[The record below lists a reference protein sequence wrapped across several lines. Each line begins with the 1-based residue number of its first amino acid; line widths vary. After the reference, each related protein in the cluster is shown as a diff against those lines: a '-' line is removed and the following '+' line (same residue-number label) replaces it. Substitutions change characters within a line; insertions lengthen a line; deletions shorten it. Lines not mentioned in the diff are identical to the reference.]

1 MRSFLKSVSIHFPRI
16 KPRRPKN
23 AAPRPA
29 VDNKNPRTAPQETQG
44 AARAPDGRPAS
55 ARPPLPSIPSHVLKP
70 VPYASKKRQ
79 HNRGVC
85 LNGQVELKDETPD
98 TSGET
103 KVWCRHFAIKF
114 AQYANKKSALVAQF
128 SSELGIRNLFR
139 HQLKET
145 DQDFKD
151 AILSAHPHS
160 QQFVHEAYF
169 GKYLVAI
176 ANALETA
183 HANGESTTS
192 ANILFN
198 SSVHS
203 FAIHVERK
211 AKHKQAYFAVKVFDP
226 STHTEYKRMTVADPK
241 EFSKFPL
248 KEWLISPE
256 IILKDY
262 EVRGQAL
269 TAHAVCLE
277 KNIHP
282 DLAPMECVPPD
293 FVPSETDISVAVF
306 DDFHA
311 VLPEMLK
318 RIFQGEMPEENAI
331 TLLHAKTP
339 NGHPSLYLASQ
350 LNYSRSAEILG
361 LAIANSSL
369 SNTAK
374 VQLFESQSPRGHSA
388 LYVAMYFGHANVV
401 RALGIAVSAANLTS
415 AQKRA
420 WLQTAA
426 PDGVTGIY
434 RALVSGNGNAA
445 AAFGDI
451 AKMLLPDENVFEVV
465 AARQSSGPPGVI
477 DALFYKHLDAAKAGL
492 KLLAD
497 TASDPQQILDLLSPY
512 DIPELPIS
520 DAAKAV
526 LRSALDEQR
535 ARLVAT

>member
-1 MRSFLKSVSIHFPRI
+1 MRGFLKSVSIHFPRI

-79 HNRGVC
+79 HNRGVY

-98 TSGET
+98 AWGDT
-103 KVWCRHFAIKF
+103 KVACRHFSIKF
-114 AQYANKKSALVAQF
+114 AQYAEKKSLLVAQF
-128 SSELGIRNLFR
+128 SSELGIRKLFL
-139 HQLKET
+139 HQLKKT
-145 DQDFKD
+145 NQDLEN
-151 AILSAHPHS
+151 AIDNAPTHS

-176 ANALETA
+176 ANALKTA
-183 HANGESTTS
+183 HGNGEPTTS

-198 SSVHS
+198 TSGHS
-203 FAIHVERK
+203 FAVHLERK
-211 AKHKQAYFAVKVFDP
+211 IKHEQTYFAVKVFDP
-226 STHTEYKRMTVADPK
+226 NRIAEYKRVTFADPQNFAALQFK
-241 EFSKFPL
+241 DL
-248 KEWLISPE
+248 LISPE
-256 IILKDY
+256 LIPKNY
-262 EVRGQAL
+262 AHQGQAL
-269 TAHAVCLE
+269 TAHAICLE
-277 KNIHP
+277 KNLHP
-282 DLAPMECVPPD
+282 HLAPMECVPPD
-293 FVPSETDISVAVF
+293 YTPTGNDVNRAMSDNFHSALSEMTQRV
-306 DDFHA
+306 
-311 VLPEMLK
+311 
-318 RIFQGEMPEENAI
+318 
-331 TLLHAKTP
+331 LHADLAEGDLIPILQAKNFRGEP
-339 NGHPSLYLASQ
+339 GLHSVSQFNGETSV
-350 LNYSRSAEILG
+350 EILG
-361 LAIANSSL
+361 LAIARSSL
-369 SNTAK
+369 PSAAK
-374 VQLFESQSPRGHSA
+374 LHLLESKSLRGHSA
-388 LYVAMYFGHANVV
+388 LYIAMHLGHANVV
-401 RALGIAVSAANLTS
+401 RALGVAVSAADFTP

-434 RALVSGNGNAA
+434 RALESGHGNAA

-451 AKMLLPDENVFEVV
+451 AKALLPGEDIFDVV
-465 AARQSSGPPGVI
+465 AARMSSGPPGVI